1 MVVAVYSLLRIF
13 NLKFEKEIFF
23 KLIKDFF
30 IMTLLLF
37 LTLYVVGYFEIR
49 VADSLSAAFGKYKL
63 NLLSFIDPAD
73 TISKISWS
81 WFLPNIELS
90 RAEELEGFNYFG
102 LGQIL
107 MFLFVF
113 TLFLNKNNR
122 TNLFSIK
129 NNKEIKAFILISF
142 LFTLWALSNKIS
154 FGTYTLVEIPLNKY
168 IFGAF
173 SIFATT
179 GRMFWIVN
187 YFLLILSIIIIYK
200 CFNEKKSLLIITL
213 FLIIQVADTSAGLKD
228 KIRSFTPSKRA
239 IFLKD
244 QIWGDLFTKYKIV
257 KTTYPVGWSRLL
269 NSFAYSMEYY
279 NIEKT
284 NIVNLGRSNRKASSE
299 TRYYLYDNFKKKKLA
314 SDTVYIVDNLGH
326 MRHLKYLFFKNEN
339 VGFFYRDNVWA
350 MVMNEKERMNDND
363 KKIFNAVK
371 PKLLAINEKKNLNF
385 EDKDSYYGFGWSHNL
400 GKPGLW
406 SEGPMSTLLFRTK
419 ENYGNLKLEIYCRP
433 YITKK
438 NNI

>member
-1 MVVAVYSLLRIF
+1 
-13 NLKFEKEIFF
+13 
-23 KLIKDFF
+23 
-30 IMTLLLF
+30 MTLLLF
-37 LTLYVVGYFEIR
+37 LTLYAVGYFEIR

-63 NLLSFIDPAD
+63 NLLSFFDPVNSVFN
-73 TISKISWS
+73 TPWS
-81 WFLPNIELS
+81 WFLPDIKLS
-90 RAEELEGFNYFG
+90 RSEKLEGFNYFG

-113 TLFLNKNNR
+113 TLFLN
-122 TNLFSIK
+122 K

-154 FGTYTLVEIPLNKY
+154 FGHYTLVEIPLNKY

-228 KIRSFTPSKRA
+228 KIKSFTPFKKT

-269 NSFAYSMEYY
+269 GSFAYSMEYY
-279 NIEKT
+279 NVEKT
-284 NIVNLGRSNRKASSE
+284 NIVNFARSNRKASSE
-299 TRYYLYDNFKKKKLA
+299 TRYYLYDNFKKK
-314 SDTVYIVDNLGH
+314 N
-326 MRHLKYLFFKNEN
+326 
-339 VGFFYRDNVWA
+339 
-350 MVMNEKERMNDND
+350 
-363 KKIFNAVK
+363 
-371 PKLLAINEKKNLNF
+371 
-385 EDKDSYYGFGWSHNL
+385 
-400 GKPGLW
+400 
-406 SEGPMSTLLFRTK
+406 
-419 ENYGNLKLEIYCRP
+419 
-433 YITKK
+433 
-438 NNI
+438 